1 VTTGKAHLIFATMI
15 YHEINTLA
23 EVRAFVTHLIRE
35 EGIDFHPDIPFEIY
49 VSDHTGE
56 RLYSDNEAFLRD
68 QLLLECLELSEE
80 LDVDTRDLM
89 IATAAEVRSAM
100 R

>member
-1 VTTGKAHLIFATMI
+1 MI
-15 YHEINTLA
+15 YHEINTLV
-23 EVRAFVTHLIRE
+23 EVKAFVTHLIQE
-35 EGIDFHPDIPFEIY
+35 EGIDFHPDIPFDIY
-49 VSDHTGE
+49 VSNHSGE

-80 LDVDTRDLM
+80 LDVDTRALM
-89 IATAAEVRSAM
+89 IDTAIKVREAL